1 MSEVYY
7 EVHTIS
13 VLHTA
18 KINNVDSISITYVIM
33 FSIMFINRMREMVSF
48 ELGKE
53 IKKDVIRLV
62 TSVGQRKDFE

>member
-18 KINNVDSISITYVIM
+18 KINNVDSISIILVIM
-33 FSIMFINRMREMVSF
+33 FSIMFINSIREMVSF

-53 IKKDVIRLV
+53 IKKDVIRLI
-62 TSVGQRKDFE
+62 TSVERKKKKF

>member
-18 KINNVDSISITYVIM
+18 KINNVDSISIILVIM
-33 FSIMFINRMREMVSF
+33 FSIMFINRISEMVSF

-53 IKKDVIRLV
+53 KEKDVIRLV
-62 TSVGQRKDFE
+62 TSVGQRKHFE